1 DPSSA
6 LLEVL
11 DPEQNKDF
19 RDNYL
24 DVPFDLS
31 KVMFITTA
39 NSLETI
45 PPALRERMEVLHLS
59 GYTEEEK
66 VQIAERFL
74 IPKQLAA
81 HGLRP
86 AEIDVTEEAVRL
98 IIREYT
104 REAGVRNLEREIASL
119 LRRDVAEIASGKK
132 LKVVDGVK
140 KVRAALGKRRFYD
153 DVAERID
160 RPGIATGL
168 VWT

>member
-45 PPALRERMEVLHLS
+45 PAALRDRMEVLNLS

-74 IPKQLAA
+74 VPKQLLA

-86 AEIDVTEEAVRL
+86 GAVEISEAAVRL
-98 IIREYT
+98 SIPEYT

-119 LRRDVAEIASGKK
+119 IRRDVSEIASGKK
-132 LKVVDGVK
+132 LRVVD
-140 KVRAALGKRRFYD
+140 
-153 DVAERID
+153 DV
-160 RPGIATGL
+160 
-168 VWT
+168 